1 MKLSGRAQEDL
12 TPSSLEGRAHEV
24 GGPGPPGR
32 GLDNGR
38 NTIDAYTTKERNTAF
53 PLTVILCV
61 TGRNLPS
68 VVQVGQV
75 ENGVNIGP
83 VLHRL
88 AQNDSLYLPKKG

>member
-1 MKLSGRAQEDL
+1 MWRR
-12 TPSSLEGRAHEV
+12 P
-24 GGPGPPGR
+24 
-32 GLDNGR
+32 DNGR

-53 PLTVILCV
+53 PLPVILCV
-61 TGRNLPS
+61 TGRNLLS

-88 AQNDSLYLPKKG
+88 AQNDSWCNNPAFFTRNFRH